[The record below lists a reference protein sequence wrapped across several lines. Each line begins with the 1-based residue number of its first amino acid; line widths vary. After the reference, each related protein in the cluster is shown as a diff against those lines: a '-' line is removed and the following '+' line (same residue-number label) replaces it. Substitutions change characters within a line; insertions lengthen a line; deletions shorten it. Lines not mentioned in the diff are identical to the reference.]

1 MLSPSPKYDYDQD
14 SILDDIDMS
23 LDISSLRVLEPG
35 VDVMA
40 DFGGYL
46 QTRQKERN
54 IPRNTMMSQIDGLVS
69 NLNTDVDKIMDS

>member
-1 MLSPSPKYDYDQD
+1 
-14 SILDDIDMS
+14 
-23 LDISSLRVLEPG
+23 
-35 VDVMA
+35 MA

-46 QTRQKERN
+46 QTRQKERS